1 MSRKD
6 DMGNLSSLA
15 ANTLSHLLT
24 EVRCP
29 TFAQRS
35 SIPYMCSPS
44 GRFQPSNNAYPCS
57 TFSLPVAH
65 TVKEEEGCNQGGV
78 GRGEGLPL
86 LHAIGGMITGSLAAT
101 RRRKE
106 EEEG

>member
-1 MSRKD
+1 MTWATYLLLLLIPSHTCSRRSDVRLSPKD
-6 DMGNLSSLA
+6 
-15 ANTLSHLLT
+15 
-24 EVRCP
+24 P
-29 TFAQRS
+29 
-35 SIPYMCSPS
+35 PYVLPK
-44 GRFQPSNNAYPCS
+44 FQPSNNAYPRS